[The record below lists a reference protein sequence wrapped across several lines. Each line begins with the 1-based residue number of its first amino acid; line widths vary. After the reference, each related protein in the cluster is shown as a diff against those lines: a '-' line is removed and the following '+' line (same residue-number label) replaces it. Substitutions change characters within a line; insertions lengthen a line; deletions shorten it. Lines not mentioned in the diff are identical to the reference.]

1 MYGIK
6 MYLHPI
12 KKLNDMK
19 KIMVIVLA
27 GTMGT
32 YSYAQSG
39 NTNTLKVNQPT
50 AKKDKVRKPPPP
62 PPAPPAPPQ
71 IMEEGLLPPPP
82 PPAPPLPVMMEE
94 IEKPAPPPP
103 PAPIKKGGKKMAKIK
118 IERDNQ

>member
-1 MYGIK
+1 
-6 MYLHPI
+6 MYLHLI
-12 KKLNDMK
+12 EKLNDMK

-32 YSYAQSG
+32 YGYAQSG

-62 PPAPPAPPQ
+62 PPPAPPAPPQ
-71 IMEEGLLPPPP
+71 IMEEGLLPPPPP

-103 PAPIKKGGKKMAKIK
+103 PPPAPIKKGGKKMAKIK